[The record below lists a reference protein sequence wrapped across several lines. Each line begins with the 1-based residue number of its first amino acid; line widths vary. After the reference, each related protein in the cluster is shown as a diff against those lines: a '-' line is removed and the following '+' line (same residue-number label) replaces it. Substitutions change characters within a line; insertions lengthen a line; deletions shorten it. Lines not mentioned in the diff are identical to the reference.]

1 MAEMRAERKSIFEYL
16 SKNKFLI
23 PMYQRNYVWSEDEC
37 EQLWEDVYNFFE
49 NKEED
54 EEYFLGSVVI
64 YKENGKQNIIDGQ
77 QRTTTLCLFIR
88 ALYEKAR
95 GQNGIDKLKDN
106 LASCLWDI
114 DSLTGNINFDKV
126 HFKSEVATDL
136 DNQSLE
142 NIFKDNLIIDKESK
156 KLSLYEKN
164 FILFQNKIDELAKD
178 KPTEWF
184 NFCLCLLQ
192 NCVILP
198 IECDGRDKALRIFN
212 TLNNR
217 GVSLSPADIFK
228 GLIFTNKN
236 DKDRME
242 FAKEW
247 KALEN
252 QIQNSNYLKKED
264 ISFLFTQYEHI
275 IRAQYSE
282 VDTVIPGVLE
292 FWTKK
297 DKENSKNKKANFA
310 ANEDLLNKEE
320 TFEFIKQLGEFWCN
334 PYNYLNP
341 QAQKYFAILNTYQN
355 RLWQMVVSVCF
366 YEYKKNKNSDIFD
379 IILPQLVAYNAL
391 GLIYGKG
398 GSSGLFW
405 GLMKANVNI
414 IRENKR
420 TNIFEPS
427 INLPN
432 LKIPSLENFI
442 DFSKK
447 ARPQQI
453 RYILALYAIMY
464 NQNQVM
470 EWNKDNKNYSLVKAE
485 IEHIFP
491 RNWQNTN
498 YNGWDEKEAQEYLEQ
513 IGNKM
518 FLEKKLNIQAGN
530 GYFNKKKEIYKDS
543 YFIEARDLAIN
554 FQEDWLKYDIEK
566 RNKQIYNK
574 FAEFFESIFNINPS

>member
-114 DSLTGNINFDKV
+114 DSLTGNINFDKA

-414 IRENKR
+414 IKENKR
-420 TNIFEPS
+420 INIFEPS
-427 INLPN
+427 INLPD

-453 RYILALYAIMY
+453 RYILSLYAIMY

-530 GYFNKKKEIYKDS
+530 GYFNKKKETYQSS
-543 YFIEARDLAIN
+543 YFIEAKDLAKSP
-554 FQEDWLKYDIEK
+554 QKDWLKCDIEN
-566 RNKQIYNK
+566 RNKQIYAK
-574 FAEFFESIFNINPS
+574 FDEFFIRVFN

>member
-114 DSLTGNINFDKV
+114 NSLTGNINFDEA

-247 KALEN
+247 KTLEN

-341 QAQKYFAILNTYQN
+341 QAQKYFAILNTFQN

-414 IRENKR
+414 IKENKR
-420 TNIFEPS
+420 INIFEPS
-427 INLPN
+427 INLPD

-543 YFIEARDLAIN
+543 YFIEARDLAASS
-554 FQEDWLKYDIEK
+554 QKDWLKCDIEK
-566 RNKQIYNK
+566 RNKQIYDAFSK
-574 FAEFFESIFNINPS
+574 FFTSVF

>member
-23 PMYQRNYVWSEDEC
+23 PMYQRNYVWSEDQC

-95 GQNGIDKLKDN
+95 GQNGIDKLKGN

-114 DSLTGNINFDKV
+114 NSLTGNINFDEA

-247 KALEN
+247 KTLEN
-252 QIQNSNYLKKED
+252 QIQNSSYLKKED

-341 QAQKYFAILNTYQN
+341 QAQKYFAILNTFQN

-414 IRENKR
+414 IKENKR
-420 TNIFEPS
+420 INIFEPS
-427 INLPN
+427 INLPD

-543 YFIEARDLAIN
+543 YFIEARDLAAGS
-554 FQEDWLKYDIEK
+554 QKDWLKCDIEK
-566 RNKQIYNK
+566 K
-574 FAEFFESIFNINPS
+574 

>member
-114 DSLTGNINFDKV
+114 NSLTGNINFDEA

-247 KALEN
+247 KTLEN

-341 QAQKYFAILNTYQN
+341 QAQKYFAILNTFQN

-414 IRENKR
+414 IKENKR
-420 TNIFEPS
+420 INIFEPS
-427 INLPN
+427 INLPD

-447 ARPQQI
+447 K
-453 RYILALYAIMY
+453 LDLSKF
-464 NQNQVM
+464 V
-470 EWNKDNKNYSLVKAE
+470 
-485 IEHIFP
+485 IF
-491 RNWQNTN
+491 
-498 YNGWDEKEAQEYLEQ
+498 
-513 IGNKM
+513 
-518 FLEKKLNIQAGN
+518 
-530 GYFNKKKEIYKDS
+530 
-543 YFIEARDLAIN
+543 
-554 FQEDWLKYDIEK
+554 
-566 RNKQIYNK
+566 
-574 FAEFFESIFNINPS
+574 

>member
-64 YKENGKQNIIDGQ
+64 YKEDGKQNIIDGQ

-114 DSLTGNINFDKV
+114 NPLTGNIDFDKV

-252 QIQNSNYLKKED
+252 QIQNSNYLKK
-264 ISFLFTQYEHI
+264 
-275 IRAQYSE
+275 RR
-282 VDTVIPGVLE
+282 
-292 FWTKK
+292 
-297 DKENSKNKKANFA
+297 
-310 ANEDLLNKEE
+310 
-320 TFEFIKQLGEFWCN
+320 C
-334 PYNYLNP
+334 
-341 QAQKYFAILNTYQN
+341 
-355 RLWQMVVSVCF
+355 
-366 YEYKKNKNSDIFD
+366 
-379 IILPQLVAYNAL
+379 
-391 GLIYGKG
+391 
-398 GSSGLFW
+398 
-405 GLMKANVNI
+405 
-414 IRENKR
+414 
-420 TNIFEPS
+420 
-427 INLPN
+427 
-432 LKIPSLENFI
+432 
-442 DFSKK
+442 
-447 ARPQQI
+447 
-453 RYILALYAIMY
+453 
-464 NQNQVM
+464 
-470 EWNKDNKNYSLVKAE
+470 
-485 IEHIFP
+485 
-491 RNWQNTN
+491 
-498 YNGWDEKEAQEYLEQ
+498 
-513 IGNKM
+513 
-518 FLEKKLNIQAGN
+518 
-530 GYFNKKKEIYKDS
+530 
-543 YFIEARDLAIN
+543 
-554 FQEDWLKYDIEK
+554 
-566 RNKQIYNK
+566 
-574 FAEFFESIFNINPS
+574 

>member
-1 MAEMRAERKSIFEYL
+1 M
-16 SKNKFLI
+16 
-23 PMYQRNYVWSEDEC
+23 
-37 EQLWEDVYNFFE
+37 
-49 NKEED
+49 
-54 EEYFLGSVVI
+54 I

-77 QRTTTLCLFIR
+77 QRTTT
-88 ALYEKAR
+88 
-95 GQNGIDKLKDN
+95 
-106 LASCLWDI
+106 
-114 DSLTGNINFDKV
+114 
-126 HFKSEVATDL
+126 
-136 DNQSLE
+136 
-142 NIFKDNLIIDKESK
+142 
-156 KLSLYEKN
+156 
-164 FILFQNKIDELAKD
+164 
-178 KPTEWF
+178 
-184 NFCLCLLQ
+184 LCLLQ

-217 GVSLSPADIFK
+217 GISLSPADIFK

-236 DKDRME
+236 DKDGME
-242 FAKEW
+242 FTKEW
-247 KALEN
+247 KTLEN
-252 QIQNSNYLKKED
+252 QIQNSSYLKKED
-264 ISFLFTQYEHI
+264 ISFLFTKYEHI

-292 FWTKK
+292 FW
-297 DKENSKNKKANFA
+297 
-310 ANEDLLNKEE
+310 
-320 TFEFIKQLGEFWCN
+320 CN
-334 PYNYLNP
+334 TYNYLNP
-341 QAQKYFAILNTYQN
+341 QAQKYFAILNAFQN

-405 GLMKANVNI
+405 GIMKANVNI
-414 IRENKR
+414 IIENKR

-427 INLPN
+427 INLPD

-485 IEHIFP
+485 IEYIFP

-543 YFIEARDLAIN
+543 YFIEARDLSASS
-554 FQEDWLKYDIEK
+554 QKDWLKCDIEK
-566 RNKQIYNK
+566 RNKQIYDTFSK
-574 FAEFFESIFNINPS
+574 FFTSVF

>member
-64 YKENGKQNIIDGQ
+64 YKEDGKQNIIDGQ

-114 DSLTGNINFDKV
+114 NPLTGNIDFDKV

-264 ISFLFTQYEHI
+264 VSFLFTQYEHI
-275 IRAQYSE
+275 IRAEHGE

-297 DKENSKNKKANFA
+297 DKENSKNKRVNFA

-341 QAQKYFAILNTYQN
+341 EAKKYFAILNTYQN

-366 YEYKKNKNSDIFD
+366 YKDKNDENKGIFD
-379 IILPQLVAYNAL
+379 KILPQLVAYNAL

-414 IRENKR
+414 IKENKIK
-420 TNIFEPS
+420 NIFESS
-427 INLPN
+427 INLPD
-432 LKIPSLENFI
+432 LKMPSLENFI

-453 RYILALYAIMY
+453 RYILSLYAILY
-464 NQNQVM
+464 NENQVM

-513 IGNKM
+513 VGNKM

-530 GYFNKKKEIYKDS
+530 GYFNKKKEIYQSS
-543 YFIEARDLAIN
+543 YFIEAQDLAASP
-554 FQEDWLKYDIEK
+554 QEDWLKGDIEN
-566 RNKQIYNK
+566 RNKQIYDAFSK
-574 FAEFFESIFNINPS
+574 FFTSVF

>member
-1 MAEMRAERKSIFEYL
+1 
-16 SKNKFLI
+16 
-23 PMYQRNYVWSEDEC
+23 MYQRNYVWSEDEC

-77 QRTTTLCLFIR
+77 QRTTTLF
-88 ALYEKAR
+88 
-95 GQNGIDKLKDN
+95 
-106 LASCLWDI
+106 
-114 DSLTGNINFDKV
+114 
-126 HFKSEVATDL
+126 
-136 DNQSLE
+136 
-142 NIFKDNLIIDKESK
+142 
-156 KLSLYEKN
+156 
-164 FILFQNKIDELAKD
+164 
-178 KPTEWF
+178 
-184 NFCLCLLQ
+184 LLQ

-198 IECDGRDKALRIFN
+198 IEYDGRDKALRIFN

-217 GVSLSPADIFK
+217 DISLSMADIFK

-247 KALEN
+247 QALEN
-252 QIQNSNYLKKED
+252 QIQNSSYLKKED
-264 ISFLFTQYEHI
+264 ISFLFTQ
-275 IRAQYSE
+275 S
-282 VDTVIPGVLE
+282 
-292 FWTKK
+292 
-297 DKENSKNKKANFA
+297 
-310 ANEDLLNKEE
+310 
-320 TFEFIKQLGEFWCN
+320 
-334 PYNYLNP
+334 
-341 QAQKYFAILNTYQN
+341 QKYFAILNAFQN
-355 RLWQMVVSVCF
+355 RLWQMVVSECF
-366 YEYKKNKNSDIFD
+366 YEYKKSKNSDIFD

-398 GSSGLFW
+398 GSSRLFW

-414 IRENKR
+414 IRENR
-420 TNIFEPS
+420 RINIFEPS
-427 INLPN
+427 INLPD

-485 IEHIFP
+485 IEYIFP

-530 GYFNKKKEIYKDS
+530 RYFNKKKEIYKDS
-543 YFIEARDLAIN
+543 YFIEARDLYASS
-554 FQEDWLKYDIEK
+554 QKD
-566 RNKQIYNK
+566 
-574 FAEFFESIFNINPS
+574 

>member
-114 DSLTGNINFDKV
+114 NSLTGNINFDEA

-247 KALEN
+247 KTLEN
-252 QIQNSNYLKKED
+252 QIQNSSYLKKED

-341 QAQKYFAILNTYQN
+341 QAQKYFAILNTFQN

-414 IRENKR
+414 IKENKR
-420 TNIFEPS
+420 INIFEPS
-427 INLPN
+427 INLPD

-543 YFIEARDLAIN
+543 YFIEARDLAAGS
-554 FQEDWLKYDIEK
+554 QKDWLKCDIEK
-566 RNKQIYNK
+566 RNKQIYDAFSK
-574 FAEFFESIFNINPS
+574 FFTSVF